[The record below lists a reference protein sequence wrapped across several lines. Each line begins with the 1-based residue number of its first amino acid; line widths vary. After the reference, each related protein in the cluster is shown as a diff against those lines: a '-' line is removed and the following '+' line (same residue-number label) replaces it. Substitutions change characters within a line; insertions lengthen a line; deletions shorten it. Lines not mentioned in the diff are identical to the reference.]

1 MNEQFGLL
9 YSIPSFVEGVAR
21 SIDIGDTLTEYNG
34 SESGVDADTR
44 SLSSDWKAIGNDL
57 RQAIAQYRQENSRQ
71 LTNG

>member
-21 SIDIGDTLTEYNG
+21 AIDIGDTLTEYNG
-34 SESGVDADTR
+34 SEGGAEADAR
-44 SLSSDWKAIGNDL
+44 ALHSDWQAVGNDL
-57 RQAIAQYRQENSRQ
+57 RQAMAQYRQEKSKQ